1 MKNAFYLLTLL
12 LPWPVRRR
20 VLGWAFH
27 YDLHPTSR
35 IGLAWIVPE
44 TLVMGAHSRIGHLT
58 LCKGLA
64 RLQIG
69 AYGTIGRGNWITGF
83 PRRTAQSAAGGHFA
97 HQPEREP
104 SLTLGEHCAITNRHL
119 IDCTNSVTLGRFTTL
134 AGFQSQI
141 LTHSIDIERGCQ
153 SSAPVEI
160 GEYCFV
166 GTNVVILGGSVL
178 PSYSVLGA
186 KSLLSKPFTETYTL
200 YAGVPAKSVKKL
212 SSDSGYFRRTAGFV
226 V

>member
-1 MKNAFYLLTLL
+1 MRNVLYALSLL

-20 VLGWAFH
+20 VLHWVFG
-27 YDLHPTSR
+27 YRLHPTSR
-35 IGLAWIVPE
+35 IGLSWIMPE
-44 TLVMGAHSRIGHLT
+44 CLIMGPGASIGHLT

-64 RLQIG
+64 LLEMGER
-69 AYGTIGRGNWITGF
+69 ATIGRGNWITGF
-83 PRRTAQSAAGGHFA
+83 PQGGARHFA
-97 HQPEREP
+97 HQPERQPE
-104 SLTLGEHCAITNRHL
+104 LRMGEHAAITNRHL
-119 IDCTNSVTLGRFTTL
+119 IDCTNTVRIGRFSTF

-141 LTHSIDIERGCQ
+141 LSHSIDLDAGRQ

-160 GEYCFV
+160 GDYCFV

-186 KSLLSKPFTETYTL
+186 KSLLSKAFTETHTL
-200 YAGVPAKSVKKL
+200 YAGVPARPVKTL
-212 SSDSGYFRRTAGFV
+212 EPTAGYFQRETGFV